1 MANIQIRAIEFVKND
16 INGERV
22 TNYEIQWR
30 NEPKNIRSIDSWK
43 TVPVKRT
50 ASPTDFNRWLN
61 GAND

>member
-1 MANIQIRAIEFVKND
+1 MTNIQIRAIEFVKND

-50 ASPTDFNRWLN
+50 SSPTDFNRWLN